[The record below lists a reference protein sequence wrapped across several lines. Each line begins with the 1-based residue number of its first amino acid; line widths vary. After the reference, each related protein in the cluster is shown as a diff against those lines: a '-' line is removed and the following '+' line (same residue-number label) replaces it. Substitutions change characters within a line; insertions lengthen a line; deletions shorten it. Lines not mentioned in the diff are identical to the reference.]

1 MWEPRGSEC
10 QPHVFVSDVRCVQN
24 DFFKKAITYGNA
36 QMIQEH
42 LGWMSHIIVSL
53 RHALAQRGW
62 PMDRRKRHR
71 GMRGTL

>member
-1 MWEPRGSEC
+1 MWEHRGSEC

-36 QMIQEH
+36 QMIQKH

-62 PMDRRKRHR
+62 PMDLRKRHR